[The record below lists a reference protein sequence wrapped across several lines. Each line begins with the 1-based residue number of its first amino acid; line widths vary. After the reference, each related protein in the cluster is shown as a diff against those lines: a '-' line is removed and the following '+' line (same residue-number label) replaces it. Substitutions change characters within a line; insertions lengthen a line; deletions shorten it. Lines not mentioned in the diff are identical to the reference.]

1 MDAGG
6 AETFL
11 MKIYRTIN
19 REKYQMDFC
28 INTYSK
34 CFYEDEIV
42 SLGGKIYRIP
52 EKSNNIIQFRKQLYN
67 IIKDNNYKYVLRI
80 TSHAVGFMD
89 LKIAKKAGAIIC
101 CARSSNSSDGKGIV
115 TIILHVI
122 GRFLYQK
129 YVDVKIAPSDLA
141 AIYTFGSAE
150 YKSSKVKI
158 LQNGLDLS
166 TYKFNAQ
173 NRKAL
178 REELNIPDNTFV
190 VGHIGRFYEQKNHL
204 FLINVFRQ
212 IKEIKHDSKLLLIG
226 DGPLYNQVKEEVER
240 LHIDDSV
247 IFAGVRRD
255 IPQVLSSMD
264 AFVFPSLYEGMPN
277 TVIEAQASGLPC
289 LISDTITRE
298 ANVNGFVK
306 FMSLNETYQKWAKV
320 TIELP
325 YLDRIKCNQEM
336 KNGQYDINLVTQ
348 KFVKFIFEASND

>member
-1 MDAGG
+1 M
-6 AETFL
+6 
-11 MKIYRTIN
+11 
-19 REKYQMDFC
+19 
-28 INTYSK
+28 
-34 CFYEDEIV
+34 
-42 SLGGKIYRIP
+42 
-52 EKSNNIIQFRKQLYN
+52 
-67 IIKDNNYKYVLRI
+67 
-80 TSHAVGFMD
+80 
-89 LKIAKKAGAIIC
+89 
-101 CARSSNSSDGKGIV
+101 
-115 TIILHVI
+115 I